1 MEVVLVEEKLV
12 LYIEIHQLRTKRL
25 RISQIARKLKISRNT
40 VYKYLNMTFEEA
52 VEEFGTIERKKK
64 LDPYR
69 DWIVTWLQ
77 ENPSMSGAQILDW
90 LQEKFPD
97 LQVGESTVRRY
108 VKEMREIYQ
117 IEKTDEPREHEAVDE
132 LPPGKQMQVD
142 WGQTIQKTIDNKDI
156 KLYFIAFVL
165 SHSRQ
170 KYMEWQDRPFT
181 TKDTIRCHEN
191 AFRYFGGMTEEIVYD
206 QDNLIA
212 VSENAGDLILTK
224 KFQAYVNERKFQIYL
239 CRKADP
245 QSKGKIE
252 NVVKY
257 IKYNFAAHRIFSTIG
272 DWNEKAWN
280 WLERTGNYKVH
291 QTIKKRPYEVYQ
303 LEKKHL
309 RKISSPLSLTES
321 NPIEIIT
328 RNVNKDNTIR
338 YKSNRYSVPIGTY
351 TKCSTVNLQIN
362 NEKLIIIEPT
372 TGEILAKHTISLE
385 KGKLIKNTNH
395 ARDHT
400 ESLDMLKQR
409 VLHLFPTGE
418 ASRQYIDE
426 ICQRYKRYRRDQLL
440 ILQRVAENDPHWIPM
455 ALEKCIREKLY
466 SANAFQDVVNYLKLQ
481 ESNPILEIQV
491 NSTKLVSSIAVE
503 TRDFNTYIQRM
514 GGKTNE

>member
-1 MEVVLVEEKLV
+1 MEEKLV
-12 LYIEIHQLRTKRL
+12 LYIEIHQLRERKL
-25 RISQIARKLKISRNT
+25 RISQIARKLRISRNT
-40 VYKYLNMTFEEA
+40 VYKYLNMTFDEA
-52 VEEFGTIERKKK
+52 VNEFGPIERKRK

-77 ENPSMSGAQILDW
+77 ENPSMSGAQIFDW

-117 IEKTDEPREHEAVDE
+117 IEKTDAPREHEAVDE

-142 WGQTIQKTIDNKDI
+142 WGQTIQKTTDNRQI

-181 TKDTIRCHEN
+181 TQDTIRCHEN
-191 AFRYFGGMTEEIVYD
+191 AFRFFGGMTEEIVYD

-212 VSENAGDLILTK
+212 VSENAGDHILTK
-224 KFQAYVNERKFQIYL
+224 EFQVYVNERKFQIYL

-257 IKYNFAAHRIFSTIG
+257 VKYNFAAHRVFSTIG
-272 DWNEKAWN
+272 DWNERAWN

-291 QTIKKRPYEVYQ
+291 QTTKKRPFEVFQ

-309 RKISSPLSLTES
+309 RKISSPLSITES
-321 NPIEIIT
+321 NPTEIIT

-338 YKSNRYSVPIGTY
+338 YQSNRYSVPLGTY
-351 TKCSTVNLQIN
+351 TKCPKVKLQIKK
-362 NEKLIIIEPT
+362 EQLIIIEPA
-372 TGEILAKHTISLE
+372 TGEILAKHTISME
-385 KGKLIKNTNH
+385 KGKLIKNMNH
-395 ARDHT
+395 ARDRT
-400 ESLDMLKQR
+400 KSIDYLKQKIIR
-409 VLHLFPTGE
+409 LFPNGE
-418 ASRQYIDE
+418 AAKQYINE
-426 ICQRYKRYRRDQLL
+426 ICQRYGRYRRDQLL
-440 ILQRVAENDPHWIPM
+440 ILQSVAEKHPQWIAI
-455 ALEKCIREKLY
+455 ALEKCIHEKLY
-466 SANAFQDVVNYLKLQ
+466 SANAFRDVVDYLNRQ
-481 ESNPILEIQV
+481 ESDPILEIPV
-491 NSTKLVSSIAVE
+491 SPAKFVSTIAVE

-514 GGKTNE
+514 GGKTSE

>member
-1 MEVVLVEEKLV
+1 M
-12 LYIEIHQLRTKRL
+12 
-25 RISQIARKLKISRNT
+25 
-40 VYKYLNMTFEEA
+40 
-52 VEEFGTIERKKK
+52 
-64 LDPYR
+64 
-69 DWIVTWLQ
+69 
-77 ENPSMSGAQILDW
+77 
-90 LQEKFPD
+90 
-97 LQVGESTVRRY
+97 
-108 VKEMREIYQ
+108 
-117 IEKTDEPREHEAVDE
+117 
-132 LPPGKQMQVD
+132 
-142 WGQTIQKTIDNKDI
+142 
-156 KLYFIAFVL
+156 
-165 SHSRQ
+165 
-170 KYMEWQDRPFT
+170 
-181 TKDTIRCHEN
+181 
-191 AFRYFGGMTEEIVYD
+191 
-206 QDNLIA
+206 
-212 VSENAGDLILTK
+212 
-224 KFQAYVNERKFQIYL
+224 
-239 CRKADP
+239 
-245 QSKGKIE
+245 
-252 NVVKY
+252 
-257 IKYNFAAHRIFSTIG
+257 
-272 DWNEKAWN
+272 
-280 WLERTGNYKVH
+280 
-291 QTIKKRPYEVYQ
+291 
-303 LEKKHL
+303 
-309 RKISSPLSLTES
+309 
-321 NPIEIIT
+321 
-328 RNVNKDNTIR
+328 
-338 YKSNRYSVPIGTY
+338 
-351 TKCSTVNLQIN
+351 NLQIN